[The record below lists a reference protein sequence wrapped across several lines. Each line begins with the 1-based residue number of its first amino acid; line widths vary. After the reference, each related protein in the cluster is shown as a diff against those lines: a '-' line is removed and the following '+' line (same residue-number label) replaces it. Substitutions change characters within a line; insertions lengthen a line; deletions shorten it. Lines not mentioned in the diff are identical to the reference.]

1 MSAGCWDLHLNSSD
15 TACLNKT
22 HRSRQLL
29 LLLCTEQR
37 AQSRWGLCSTQQ
49 HRIYVEWP
57 ALRGLQRHG
66 VSWEQG
72 LVVVWA
78 VLGHRWAPWFYRS
91 PATWV
96 ILWFKRCHSSK
107 KPQSLADTVVQ
118 EVTLSL
124 LLPPHRSQTFLQGH
138 LGISSSR
145 GARAG
150 PSVLYVIRQVSM
162 ALPLPL
168 LSLPGPQL
176 HPHHVPTLPE
186 AVCRMGARSPV
197 LQRMVWHLLCLPS
210 RFSQMEIARKM
221 FKPAHTEPPKSKY
234 FTKFSAFHWNFVLK
248 WNKQTKNLAES
259 KHLVSV
265 FSEERK
271 PSCSILKKLFT
282 AEIQKIAKSS
292 RKQIKKSK
300 SLGEGSS
307 FQIFF

>member
-29 LLLCTEQR
+29 LLLCTEQS

-96 ILWFKRCHSSK
+96 ILWFKRYHSSK

-124 LLPPHRSQTFLQGH
+124 LLPPHRSQTFVPGH

-221 FKPAHTEPPKSKY
+221 FKPAHTEIKVLHKIFCVSLEFCFEMKQTNKKSGRIK
-234 FTKFSAFHWNFVLK
+234 TSCFSVFRREKTFLFYSEKAFHCWDCF
-248 WNKQTKNLAES
+248 
-259 KHLVSV
+259 
-265 FSEERK
+265 RK
-271 PSCSILKKLFT
+271 
-282 AEIQKIAKSS
+282 
-292 RKQIKKSK
+292 
-300 SLGEGSS
+300 
-307 FQIFF
+307 